1 MKVDVMTGG
10 QGLRQFQKFTEL
22 CAEVGFSGLVV
33 TESGRTPFL
42 QCAAAALTDAD
53 VDLATGVSV
62 AFARSPMV
70 HAVTAWELADATGGR
85 FRLGLGPQV
94 RAHVVRRYGAEFDP
108 PGPRMKEY
116 VLAVRAC
123 FAAFRG
129 DAPLAFEG
137 KHYNLSLL
145 PAMWN
150 PGPLDVPDPP
160 LDIAA
165 VNPWMLRTAGEVAD
179 GVHVHPMSSIT
190 YLEETLLPNL
200 EIGRER
206 VGRAAGDFTLFV
218 PLFTVGGDTA
228 EQRAAMRENTR
239 GMVAFYGSTPNYAF
253 IFEQLGRP
261 GTTEALRASQK
272 SGDVAGMARII
283 DDDLLEHFIV
293 EGTWAELPALV
304 KARIAPL
311 AGYDVRVVLYLAGG
325 ARGDLFRR
333 FGALARELADVSP

>member
-1 MKVDVMTGG
+1 MTGG
-10 QGLRQFQKFTEL
+10 QGLRQFQQFTEL

-42 QCAAAALTDAD
+42 QCAAAALTGVDI
-53 VDLATGVSV
+53 DLATGVSV

-94 RAHVVRRYGAEFDP
+94 RAHVVRRYGVEFDP

-129 DAPLAFEG
+129 DAPLNFEG
-137 KHYNLSLL
+137 KYYNLSLL

-150 PGPLDVPDPP
+150 PGPLSVPDPP
-160 LDIAA
+160 LDLAA

-179 GVHVHPMSSIT
+179 GVHVHPMNSIT

-200 EIGRER
+200 AVGRER
-206 VGRAAGDFTLFV
+206 AGRAAEDFTLFV
-218 PLFTVGGDTA
+218 PLFTVGGDTP
-228 EQRAAMRENTR
+228 EDRAAMRESTR

-261 GTTEALRASQK
+261 GTTEALRAAQK
-272 SGDVAGMARII
+272 SGDLAGMAAII
-283 DDDLLEHFIV
+283 DDDLLEHFII
-293 EGTWAELPALV
+293 EGTWAELPGKV
-304 KARIAPL
+304 KTRVAPL

-325 ARGDLFRR
+325 ARGARFRQ
-333 FGALARELADVSP
+333 FGTLARDLANVTP

>member
-1 MKVDVMTGG
+1 MTGG
-10 QGLRQFQKFTEL
+10 KGLREFQAFTEL

-53 VDLATGVSV
+53 VDLATGVAV

-85 FRLGLGPQV
+85 FRLGLGSQV
-94 RAHVVRRYGAEFDP
+94 RAHVVRRYSSEFDP
-108 PGPRMKEY
+108 PGPRLKEY

-129 DAPLAFEG
+129 EAPLSFEG
-137 KHYNLSLL
+137 KYYNLSML

-150 PGPLDVPDPP
+150 PGPLDVADPP

-179 GVHVHPMSSIT
+179 GVHVHPMNSIPYFEQT
-190 YLEETLLPNL
+190 MLPNL
-200 EIGRER
+200 ELGRDR
-206 VGRAAGDFTLFV
+206 VGRAKADFTLFV
-218 PLFTVGGDTA
+218 PLFTAGGDTP
-228 EQRAAMRENTR
+228 EQRASMRENTR

-261 GTTEALRASQK
+261 GTTEALRAKQK
-272 SGDVAGMARII
+272 SGDLAGMAALI
-283 DDDLLEHFIV
+283 DDDLLEHFII
-293 EGTWAELPALV
+293 EGTWAELPAKV
-304 KARIAPL
+304 QTRVAPL
-311 AGYDVRVVLYLAGG
+311 QGYDVRVVLYLAGG
-325 ARGDLFRR
+325 ARGDRFRQ
-333 FGALARELADVSP
+333 FGALARDLGPVTL